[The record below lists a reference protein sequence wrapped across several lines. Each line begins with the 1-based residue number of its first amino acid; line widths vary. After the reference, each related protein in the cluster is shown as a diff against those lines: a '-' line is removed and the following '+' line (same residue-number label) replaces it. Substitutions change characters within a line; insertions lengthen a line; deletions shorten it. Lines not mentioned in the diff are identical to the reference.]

1 VAEAKGV
8 NGAVSFIG
16 LDDDQARELH
26 EAYLKGFHL
35 FSATALVAHL
45 LVFIWRPWFS
55 GVYSRHLMDRI
66 KGESIWLGSPAFA
79 EELIGHQPA
88 ESLQSTGVVIRVV

>member
-1 VAEAKGV
+1 MAEAKGV
-8 NGAVSFIG
+8 NGAVSFTG

-45 LVFIWRPWFS
+45 LVFIWRPWF
-55 GVYSRHLMDRI
+55 
-66 KGESIWLGSPAFA
+66 
-79 EELIGHQPA
+79 
-88 ESLQSTGVVIRVV
+88 

>member
-1 VAEAKGV
+1 MAEAKGV

-55 GVYSRHLMDRI
+55 GVWSRHLMDRI
-66 KGESIWLGSPAFA
+66 EDESVWLGSPAFA
-79 EELIGHQPA
+79 DELVRRQPA

>member
-1 VAEAKGV
+1 MSLNLEEIPVAEAKGV
-8 NGAVSFIG
+8 NGAVSFTG

-45 LVFIWRPWFS
+45 LVPIWRPWFS
-55 GVYSRHLMDRI
+55 GV
-66 KGESIWLGSPAFA
+66 
-79 EELIGHQPA
+79 
-88 ESLQSTGVVIRVV
+88 